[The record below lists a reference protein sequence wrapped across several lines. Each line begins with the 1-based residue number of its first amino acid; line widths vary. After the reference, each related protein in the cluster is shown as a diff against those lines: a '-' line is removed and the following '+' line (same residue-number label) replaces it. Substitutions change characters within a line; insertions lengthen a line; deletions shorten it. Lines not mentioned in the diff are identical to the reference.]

1 MKISFNDL
9 LKTLVK
15 NENKVIDLILEYGKI
30 KQQMAKSENRSWYF
44 RQAEDSRMK
53 KLAELNSRFESIRN
67 HFNNTPI
74 DILIAEL
81 NEIKEKQANH
91 ITLNNRTMDTFVRT
105 SLALKVSWLLQLIE
119 LKARTESLHPIEH
132 YFVNTCDLLAI
143 SGW

>member
-1 MKISFNDL
+1 
-9 LKTLVK
+9 
-15 NENKVIDLILEYGKI
+15 
-30 KQQMAKSENRSWYF
+30 
-44 RQAEDSRMK
+44 MK

-91 ITLNNRTMDTFVRT
+91 ITLNNRTDTFVRT
-105 SLALKVSWLLQLIE
+105 SLASKVSWLLQLIE